1 MEPLEKAFAEAAD
14 GCVDLEA
21 ILRETGQALHHYARV
36 LAGGPEQAEDAVQD
50 LLLALL
56 KQGARLRTVEHPRA
70 WLFTVLRR
78 KARGLR
84 LRERSLALA
93 LAGSVEADPTD
104 RLALQE
110 ALALL
115 SPREQEIVL
124 LHHWSGLTFADVAQ
138 VLGVA
143 RGTALSTYHRAI
155 QRLRAQLGVEA
166 RGPDD
171 EQRTPRQ
178 GQDGS
183 GAALPRAQ
191 DRPAHA

>member
-14 GCVDLEA
+14 GHVDLET

-36 LAGGPEQAEDAVQD
+36 LAAGPEAAEDAVQD
-50 LLLALL
+50 LLVALL
-56 KQGARLRTVEHPRA
+56 RQGARLRAVEHPRA

-84 LRERSLALA
+84 LRERSLAPA
-93 LAGSVEADPTD
+93 LAGSVEGDPTD

-124 LHHWSGLTFADVAQ
+124 LHHWSGLTFAELAQ

-166 RGPDD
+166 RGADD
-171 EQRTPRQ
+171 EQRATRRDEP
-178 GQDGS
+178 
-183 GAALPRAQ
+183 GAALPSAQ
-191 DRPAHA
+191 DRPAHV